1 MKIILGSSSIN
12 TTPVNVRNLE
22 VSLVMMF
29 LITLSLVDLAV
40 VRKSSPENLPFYIAC
55 LNAHQRDQVKADQIF
70 SEGYHVKEWSFMV
83 NKLLTWLYH
92 GISLFTTFFIA
103 LWLRRQQKIL
113 STASV
118 GPVKSLNVK
127 QMPI

>member
-1 MKIILGSSSIN
+1 M
-12 TTPVNVRNLE
+12 NVRNLE
-22 VSLVMMF
+22 VSLVMLFMV
-29 LITLSLVDLAV
+29 TLSLVDLVV

-55 LNAHQRDQVKADQIF
+55 LKAHQRGEIKADQIF
-70 SEGYHVKEWSFMV
+70 SEGYHVKEWFFMV

-103 LWLRRQQKIL
+103 FWLRKQQKIL

-118 GPVKSLNVK
+118 GPVKST
-127 QMPI
+127 P